1 MSIVEYDMTR
11 LSSNQLES
19 LAISVKNELA
29 ARHEKVRRAKAD
41 AIIDIRN
48 ALNVPLDD
56 GLASPSDFAEAVV
69 NDPAKFYN
77 IIARLLENSRG

>member
-41 AIIDIRN
+41 AIIDNRRPEKSSMVLGSRN
-48 ALNVPLDD
+48 C
-56 GLASPSDFAEAVV
+56 ET
-69 NDPAKFYN
+69 
-77 IIARLLENSRG
+77 